1 MKILSASQV
10 KAVDDYNIKK
20 LGIDSLEL
28 MERASGCVAHEIAA
42 MVPVTSKIV
51 VFAGPGNNGGD
62 GLAVSRLLA
71 DKGYHVETYLFNTG
85 NRLSAECEANRERL
99 GNYEGV
105 VFHEIISQFDIPCLD
120 ETDVI
125 VDALFG
131 TCLSRPLTGGY
142 EVLVEFINKSQNMVV
157 SVDMPSGVL
166 DISDSC
172 KNVNR
177 NGGKIVAVKADYTFT
192 FHCLKPSMLLDVY
205 GDYFGEIKVLDIGLD
220 DGCVNYEES
229 PFCLTELRDVCGMLR
244 KRKPFS
250 NKGTYGHGLLVSGMK
265 GMAGAA
271 VLSAKAAMRSGLG
284 KITVHTPEI
293 NRQVV
298 QISIPEAIVDVEEA
312 NCFTS
317 RDLNV
322 DEYDAVAVGPGLGVH
337 AETSEALL
345 ALLKRKPT
353 RLVLDADALNLL
365 SSHAEWGQMLP
376 EGTIITPH
384 WKEWCRLA
392 GVQSG
397 DGSLLTLAMN
407 YAAKYGIYI
416 VLKGHRTVVCTPRN
430 KVFFNTTGN
439 PGMATAGSGDV
450 LTGVLLALSANG
462 YEPEECCRMGVW
474 LHGTAGDMATD
485 GYSEESL
492 MASDIISNLGKAFN
506 SIIDNKL

>member
-20 LGIDSLEL
+20 RGIDSLEL

-42 MVPVTSKIV
+42 MVSVTSKIV

-62 GLAVSRLLA
+62 GLVVSRLLA

-85 NRLSAECEANRERL
+85 NGLSSECESNRERL
-99 GNYEGV
+99 RNYEGV
-105 VFHEIISQFDIPCLD
+105 VFHEVISQFDIPCLD
-120 ETDVI
+120 EADVI

-131 TCLSRPLTGGY
+131 TGLCRPLAGGY
-142 EVLVEFINKSQNMVV
+142 EVLVEFINKSQNIVM

-166 DISDSC
+166 DVSDSC
-172 KNVNR
+172 KNVSR
-177 NGGKIVAVKADYTFT
+177 NDGNIVAVKADYTFT

-205 GDYFGEIKVLDIGLD
+205 GDYFGKIKVLDIGLD
-220 DGCVNYEES
+220 DDCVNYEDM
-229 PFCLTELRDVCGMLR
+229 PFCLTDFRDVCGMLR

-271 VLSAKAAMRSGLG
+271 VLSAKAALRSGLG

-293 NRQVV
+293 NRQIV
-298 QISIPEAIVDVEEA
+298 QVSVPEAIVEVEEE

-317 RDLNV
+317 RDLNT
-322 DEYDAVAVGPGLGVH
+322 DKYDAVAVGPGLGVN
-337 AETSEALL
+337 AETLQALL
-345 ALLKRKPT
+345 ALLKKKPA

-365 SSHAEWGQMLP
+365 SNYAEWGQLLP
-376 EGTIITPH
+376 EGTIVTPH
-384 WKEWCRLA
+384 LKEWRRLA
-392 GVQSG
+392 GVQNG
-397 DGSLLTLAMN
+397 DSSLLVLAMD
-407 YAAKYGIYI
+407 YAVKYGIYI
-416 VLKGHRTVVCTPRN
+416 VLKGHHTAVCTPRK

-450 LTGVLLALSANG
+450 LTGVLLALLANG
-462 YEPEECCRMGVW
+462 YEPEDCCRVGVW
-474 LHGTAGDMATD
+474 LHGKAGDMAAD

-492 MASDIISNLGKAFN
+492 MASDIISNLGKAFK
-506 SIIDNKL
+506 SIQ